1 MKKNTKILITG
12 GAGFVGS
19 HLSKYLINK
28 GYKVTILDNFSRGV
42 KQNLKN
48 LNDKY
53 FLENRN
59 LNNSKKLKNFLNK
72 FDVIFHLAAING
84 TEYFYK
90 IPDKVLDNN
99 ISITLN
105 IIKNLDKKTC
115 KKFIFFSSSEVYQK
129 PSQIPT
135 PENTEMIIPDITNP
149 RYSYG
154 ISKIVG
160 EAYCNYYLKQK
171 KIPFTIIRPHN
182 FYGPNMGFKHVIP
195 QFFIKAFN
203 KKGYFEIQ
211 GKGNETRS
219 FCYIDDA
226 IEVIVKLC
234 FSRISKNQI
243 VHIGN
248 NTETSIYKLA
258 KKILKI
264 TNQNK
269 KLKFSRLKTGSVKRR
284 VPSLNFYKK
293 IKFKNKIN
301 LDEGLKKTL
310 DWFNKNKNLIQK
322 DNLS

>member
-1 MKKNTKILITG
+1 MKFKKILITG

-19 HLSKYLINK
+19 HLSRYLVNK

-42 KQNLKN
+42 KQNLKD
-48 LNDKY
+48 LNGKY
-53 FLENRN
+53 FLEKRN
-59 LNNSKKLKNFLNK
+59 LNKSKNLKNFLNK

-115 KKFIFFSSSEVYQK
+115 KKFIFFSSSEVYQE

-171 KIPFTIIRPHN
+171 NTIYNH
-182 FYGPNMGFKHVIP
+182 
-195 QFFIKAFN
+195 QA
-203 KKGYFEIQ
+203 
-211 GKGNETRS
+211 S
-219 FCYIDDA
+219 
-226 IEVIVKLC
+226 
-234 FSRISKNQI
+234 
-243 VHIGN
+243 
-248 NTETSIYKLA
+248 
-258 KKILKI
+258 
-264 TNQNK
+264 
-269 KLKFSRLKTGSVKRR
+269 
-284 VPSLNFYKK
+284 
-293 IKFKNKIN
+293 
-301 LDEGLKKTL
+301 
-310 DWFNKNKNLIQK
+310 
-322 DNLS
+322 

>member
-19 HLSKYLINK
+19 HLSKYIINL

-48 LNDKY
+48 LNGKY

-59 LNNSKKLKNFLNK
+59 LNNPKKLKNFLNK
-72 FDVIFHLAAING
+72 FDIIFHLAAING
-84 TEYFYK
+84 TEYFYN

-99 ISITLN
+99 TSITLN
-105 IIKNLDKKTC
+105 IIKNLEKKNC

-129 PSQIPT
+129 PSRIPT
-135 PENTEMIIPDITNP
+135 SENTEMVIPDITNP

-195 QFFIKAFN
+195 QFFIKALN
-203 KKGYFEIQ
+203 KKDHFEIQ

-226 IEVIVKLC
+226 IEAIVKLC

-258 KKILKI
+258 KKVLKI

-269 KLKFSRLKTGSVKRR
+269 KLKFSRLQTGSVKRR
-284 VPSLNFYKK
+284 VPKLNFYKK
-293 IKFKNKIN
+293 INFKNKIN

-310 DWFNKNKNLIQK
+310 DWFNKNKHFIQK

>member
-19 HLSKYLINK
+19 HLSKYIINQ

-48 LNDKY
+48 LNGKY

-59 LNNSKKLKNFLNK
+59 LNNPKKLKNFLNK
-72 FDVIFHLAAING
+72 FDIIFHLAAING

-105 IIKNLDKKTC
+105 IIKNLNKKKC

-135 PENTEMIIPDITNP
+135 SENTEMVIPDITNP

-171 KIPFTIIRPHN
+171 KIPFTVIRPHN

-195 QFFIKAFN
+195 QFFIKALN
-203 KKGYFEIQ
+203 KKKKFEIQ

-226 IEVIVKLC
+226 IEAIVKLC
-234 FSRISKNQI
+234 FSKISKNQI

-269 KLKFSRLKTGSVKRR
+269 KLKFSRLQTGSVKRR
-284 VPSLNFYKK
+284 VPKLNFYKK

-310 DWFNKNKNLIQK
+310 DWFNKNKHLIQK